1 MTPGIAVLRQ
11 RIGKLCSRPGTAAAL
26 LSLALVASA
35 CSTGAYPIDIFS
47 EMHYQQSF
55 RSQEPPR
62 LDAPAGS
69 VRTNSSYAEGQV
81 VREEPPVDLGKG
93 LTMKNPLAKNEAN
106 LASGQRLFAVN
117 CLPCHGTQGK
127 GDGPLAAYFQ
137 AAGPQVPVD
146 LTGPRGMAWNEGQ
159 LFAIITNGQPPGYFD
174 QPAAK
179 MPPFG
184 HLLTPD
190 ERWLIVMQV
199 QRLQG
204 R

>member
-1 MTPGIAVLRQ
+1 MTCGIAVLRQ
-11 RIGKLCSRPGTAAAL
+11 RIGQLGSRPGTAAAL
-26 LSLALVASA
+26 LSMALVTSA
-35 CSTGAYPIDIFS
+35 CSTGAYPLDIFP

-69 VRTNSSYAEGQV
+69 VPTNSSYVEGQV

-93 LTMKNPLAKNEAN
+93 LTMKNPLAKNDAN

-117 CLPCHGTQGK
+117 CVPCHGEGGK
-127 GDGPLAAYFQ
+127 GDGKLATYFR

-146 LTGPRGMAWNEGQ
+146 LTGPRGLLWSEGQ
-159 LFAIITNGQPPGYFD
+159 LFSIITNGQPPGYFD
-174 QPAAK
+174 SPAAK
-179 MPPFG
+179 MPAFG